1 MLLLF
6 NVASEKGNKFEYKI
20 KCASATKGAILLTSS
35 SSGEREDAD
44 VKIRLF

>member
-6 NVASEKGNKFEYKI
+6 NVSEKGNKFEYKI

-35 SSGEREDAD
+35 SSGGREDAD